1 MKLLLAFLLLVIV
14 GAMWET
20 GRDRPLKAFPLL
32 ALCAVLAVAYLSLD
46 RLV

>member
-1 MKLLLAFLLLVIV
+1 MKLLLAFLLVIVV

-20 GRDRPLKAFPLL
+20 GRDRPLRALPLL
-32 ALCAVLAVAYLSLD
+32 GLCTLLAVAYLNLD